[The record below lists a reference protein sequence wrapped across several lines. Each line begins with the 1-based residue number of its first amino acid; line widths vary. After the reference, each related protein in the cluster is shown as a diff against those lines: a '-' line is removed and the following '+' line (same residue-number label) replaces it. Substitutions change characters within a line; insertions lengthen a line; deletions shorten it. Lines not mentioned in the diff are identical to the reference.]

1 MMVIMCI
8 YMVIMYTKT
17 NALYTYNAP
26 YIYIIYIYIY
36 IYIMHMEPDPAR
48 HETVQTGINGPH
60 NNF

>member
-1 MMVIMCI
+1 MCI

-17 NALYTYNAP
+17 NALYIYTYNAP
-26 YIYIIYIYIY
+26 YIY

>member
-1 MMVIMCI
+1 MCI

-17 NALYTYNAP
+17 NALYIYTYNAP
-26 YIYIIYIYIY
+26 Y